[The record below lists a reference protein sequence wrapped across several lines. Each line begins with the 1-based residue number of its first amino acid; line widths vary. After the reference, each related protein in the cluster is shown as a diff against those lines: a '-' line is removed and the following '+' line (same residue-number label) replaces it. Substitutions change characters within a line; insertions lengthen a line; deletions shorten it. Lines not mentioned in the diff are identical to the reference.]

1 MMNESKLGK
10 YDDIINLPHYTS
22 EKRAKMSIYDRA
34 AQFSPF
40 AALTGYDAAVMEAA
54 RITERRVELSEDS
67 RLELDRVQQM
77 LARIIDTEPSV
88 TVTYFLPD
96 SRKEGGEYRTVHS
109 RLIRIDNTAGII
121 TLAGGDIIPI
131 SAVTKLV
138 PDIMNN
144 DYDE

>member
-1 MMNESKLGK
+1 MPLNNTSGK

-40 AALTGYDAAVMEAA
+40 AALTGYDAAVKEAA

-131 SAVTKLV
+131 SAVTKLI
-138 PDIMNN
+138 PDVLVDN
-144 DYDE
+144 YDE

>member
-1 MMNESKLGK
+1 MPLNNTSGK

-131 SAVTKLV
+131 SAVTKLI
-138 PDIMNN
+138 PDVLVDN
-144 DYDE
+144 YDE

>member
-1 MMNESKLGK
+1 MNESKLGK

>member
-1 MMNESKLGK
+1 
-10 YDDIINLPHYTS
+10 
-22 EKRAKMSIYDRA
+22 MSIYDRA

-131 SAVTKLV
+131 SAVTKLI
-138 PDIMNN
+138 PDVLVDN
-144 DYDE
+144 YDE

>member
-1 MMNESKLGK
+1 MPLKNSSGK

-22 EKRAKMSIYDRA
+22 EKRPKMSIYDRA

-67 RLELDRVQQM
+67 RSELDRTM
-77 LARIIDTEPSV
+77 TILGKIIDTEPHV

-96 SRKEGGEYRTVHS
+96 SRKTGGEYRTVHS
-109 RLIRIDNTAGII
+109 RLIRIDQSAGNVI
-121 TLAGGDIIPI
+121 LASGDIIPI
-131 SAVTKLV
+131 STVTSLV
-138 PDIMNN
+138 PDVLIENYN
-144 DYDE
+144 E